1 MYTEPITNIPAYMT
15 LCGDF
20 LILYTS
26 ENVLNVYRVCVGGAN
41 NKQGSVK
48 LELVRRVSL
57 KGIVA
62 RVSRVRSI
70 SLFNPFQGGKLD
82 TYLRIRTYMFTDF
95 F

>member
-1 MYTEPITNIPAYMT
+1 MT

-26 ENVLNVYRVCVGGAN
+26 ENVLNIYNICLGVTTGN
-41 NKQGSVK
+41 SKQGSTK

-70 SLFNPFQGGKLD
+70 SLFNPFQGGKGKKKC
-82 TYLRIRTYMFTDF
+82 
-95 F
+95 

>member
-1 MYTEPITNIPAYMT
+1 MT

-41 NKQGSVK
+41 SKQGSAK

-70 SLFNPFQGGKLD
+70 SLFNPFQGGKLN
-82 TYLRIRTYMFTDF
+82 TYLHIHTYMFTDF
-95 F
+95 FLCV